1 LAAVSIFLVGGVPN
15 SVQAATVYE
24 PFIDELEQRSAA
36 RHRVPRLAVVLFDHE
51 GSGARNL
58 PTYVDPI
65 QRRISCLITPVYFRP
80 DETVAESVFDD
91 VDAIVV
97 GGGPTPAYLE
107 ALRGAAAVIARTV
120 AAGAPYLGF
129 SAGAMIAP
137 ASALIGGYRVN
148 GREVCSEGCS
158 EGLSELTVRP
168 GLGLI
173 PFAVD
178 VHTAQ
183 AGTLSRAVSA
193 VEHNFVDA
201 VAAIDEDTALAVD
214 HADHGTTKVVG
225 TGNCWMIS
233 KAAGTTMVSLRAA
246 D

>member
-1 LAAVSIFLVGGVPN
+1 M
-15 SVQAATVYE
+15 
-24 PFIDELEQRSAA
+24 
-36 RHRVPRLAVVLFDHE
+36 PRIAVVLFDHE
-51 GSGARNL
+51 GSGARYL

-65 QRRISCLITPVYFRP
+65 EGRISCLITAIYLRP
-80 DETVAESVFDD
+80 NETAAANAFDD
-91 VDAIVV
+91 VDGIVV
-97 GGGPTPAYLE
+97 GGGPTPEYLE

-120 AAGAPYLGF
+120 AAGAPYIGF

-148 GREVCSEGCS
+148 GREVCSEGSS
-158 EGLSELTVRP
+158 EGLSELTFRP
-168 GLGLI
+168 GLGLV

-178 VHTAQ
+178 VHAAQ

-193 VEHNFVDA
+193 VDHDFVD
-201 VAAIDEDTALAVD
+201 VVVAIDEDTALAVD
-214 HADHGTTKVVG
+214 HADQHATRVVG

-233 KAAGTTMVSLRAA
+233 KAAGKTMVSLRAA

>member
-1 LAAVSIFLVGGVPN
+1 M
-15 SVQAATVYE
+15 QAATVYE

-36 RHRVPRLAVVLFDHE
+36 RNRVPRVAVVLFDHD

-58 PTYVDPI
+58 TTYVDPI
-65 QRRISCLITPVYFRP
+65 QRRIACLITAIYLRP
-80 DETVAESVFDD
+80 NETAAANVFDD
-91 VDAIVV
+91 VDGIVV
-97 GGGPTPAYLE
+97 GGGPTPEYLE
-107 ALRGAAAVIARTV
+107 GLRGAAAEISQAV
-120 AAGAPYLGF
+120 AAGVPYIGF

-158 EGLSELTVRP
+158 EGLRELTFRP
-168 GLGLI
+168 GLGLV

-183 AGTLSRAVSA
+183 AGTLSRAVAA
-193 VEHNFVDA
+193 VDHNFVDVA
-201 VAAIDEDTALAVD
+201 VAIDEETALVVD
-214 HADHGTTKVVG
+214 LADYGTTKVVG
-225 TGNCWMIS
+225 AGNCWMIN
-233 KAAGTTMVSLRAA
+233 KAAGKTTVSLRAA